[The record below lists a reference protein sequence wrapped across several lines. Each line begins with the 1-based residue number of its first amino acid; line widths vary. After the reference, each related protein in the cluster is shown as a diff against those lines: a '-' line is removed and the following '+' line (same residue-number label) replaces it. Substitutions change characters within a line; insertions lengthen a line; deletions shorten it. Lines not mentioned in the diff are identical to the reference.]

1 MIGASGSNFPERLDV
16 RQTAFLKA
24 FHYSA
29 DQIPV
34 AIFTGFFLLDIAVFA
49 LDLPLSVTLFYAL
62 IAFLPKS
69 MITAWNH
76 HHQHVPTFKSSR
88 LNMAL
93 EVMYAFQTG
102 VLPNGWVLHHNL
114 GHHPNY
120 LKGAEDESAW
130 ITKRGRKMG
139 EIEYTLR
146 VGLMAYVL
154 IVRNMFRFNGK
165 HARRFFIGSA
175 ITGSIFYGLW
185 TLNPIGAT
193 ILFFLPAVGAL
204 FGTVWFT
211 YKHHAGLDT
220 KVHEEASWN
229 VLDPLYNKL
238 TGNLGY
244 HTAHHISC
252 GTHWSKLPELHGR
265 ICNKI
270 PKELYREPGFPF
282 PLFEALRTAKT
293 QEN

>member
-1 MIGASGSNFPERLDV
+1 MPQKAL
-16 RQTAFLKA
+16 LKS

-29 DQIPV
+29 DQVPV
-34 AIFTGFFLLDIAVFA
+34 AIFTGFFLLDITVFA
-49 LDLPLSVTLFYAL
+49 LDLPLIITLLYAIL
-62 IAFLPKS
+62 AFLPKS

-76 HHQHVPTFKSSR
+76 HHQHVPTFKNSA

-120 LKGAEDESAW
+120 MKGAEDESAW
-130 ITKRGRKMG
+130 ITRQGRKMG
-139 EIEYTLR
+139 EMEYTLR
-146 VGLMAYVL
+146 VGVMAYVL
-154 IVRNMFRFNGK
+154 IFRNMARFDAKHGK
-165 HARRFFIGSA
+165 RFMIGFA
-175 ITGSIFYGLW
+175 ITGSIFYALW
-185 TLNPIGAT
+185 TLNPAGAF
-193 ILFFLPAVGAL
+193 ILFFIPAVSAL

-211 YKHHAGLDT
+211 YKHHAGLHT
-220 KVHEEASWN
+220 NIAEEASWN

-252 GTHWSKLPELHGR
+252 GTHWSKLPELHER
-265 ICNKI
+265 ICKKI

-282 PLFEALRTAKT
+282 NVFQALLPVKKP
-293 QEN
+293 